1 MKHWI
6 NEEVESRLNA
16 FWEMVEKEDP
26 AHAAS
31 PYLSNI
37 EYHYLAANN
46 AELKE
51 EGGADKFAQSNA
63 FDDANDMMMAVIG
76 QAEEDYK
83 CKALEFAR
91 MA

>member
-1 MKHWI
+1 MKRWI
-6 NEEVESRLNA
+6 NKEVESRLNA
-16 FWEMVEKEDP
+16 FWEMEEKEDP

-31 PYLSNI
+31 PYLNNI
-37 EYHYLAANN
+37 EYHYIAANN
-46 AELKE
+46 AEFEE

-63 FDDANDMMMAVIG
+63 FNNANEMMMAVIE
-76 QAEEDYK
+76 QAEEDYE